1 MDTGQ
6 VVQQQPHVREVD
18 NNHLAEKDLYQHDPV
33 LRLLKDSLKLNSFRF
48 ILGCIV
54 LSLGIYIVADA
65 LAGVPFTPRHFLIAI
80 LSLFSTVLF
89 FWIYFHLPTYIAR
102 LFNILV
108 DNQIL
113 LVNSPRKTAL
123 ASYQGFLKQF
133 SDRIDSYVW
142 LLLSLPFIV
151 AYPAYRLFVVPY
163 VSSSPVPFW
172 LRILGELIDLFIGYA
187 VVLSIVRILVT
198 LFFLNQSFDWFN
210 IRINP
215 LHPDGAGGL
224 GILREVMWN
233 SAGIMLGVALS
244 FYEDSL
250 LTSRVLDI
258 LLLIVAYA
266 ALIPLLFL
274 SWLFIP
280 HRAMLRDRETVLQP
294 LTEEFNKV
302 LSEMTPVAN
311 AKTAQI
317 AADTERLT
325 ELTKRYALWRD
336 TFPVWPIEVA
346 QIRQLMVAFIL
357 PGLVP
362 LLIALLSAIPT
373 IPQIIKFFTQNP

>member
-33 LRLLKDSLKLNSFRF
+33 LRLLKDSLKLNSFWF
-48 ILGCIV
+48 ILGSSV
-54 LSLGIYIVADA
+54 LSIGIFIVAYA
-65 LAGVPFTPRHFLIAI
+65 LAGIPFTPKRFLITI
-80 LSLFSTVLF
+80 LNIFSTVLF
-89 FWIYFHLPTYIAR
+89 FWIYFQLPTYIAR
-102 LFNILV
+102 LFNTLV
-108 DNQIL
+108 DNQVL
-113 LVNSPRKTAL
+113 LLNSPRKTTL
-123 ASYQGFLKQF
+123 VSHPDFLKQF
-133 SDRIDSYVW
+133 SDWINSYVW
-142 LLLSLPFIV
+142 LLLPLPFIV
-151 AYPAYRLFVVPY
+151 AYPAYRLFGPY
-163 VSSSPVPFW
+163 VSLTPEPFW
-172 LRILGELIDLFIGYA
+172 LRVLGELIDLFIGYA

-198 LFFLNQSFDWFN
+198 LFFLNRSFDWFN

-224 GILREVMWN
+224 GILREVMWDN
-233 SAGIMLGVALS
+233 AGIMLGVALS
-244 FYEDSL
+244 FYVDSIL
-250 LTSRVLDI
+250 SSRVVDI
-258 LLLIVAYA
+258 MLLIVAYA

-280 HRAMLRDRETVLQP
+280 HRAMLRARETVLQP

-302 LSEMTPVAN
+302 LSKMVPVAN
-311 AKTAQI
+311 EETAQI

-336 TFPVWPIEVA
+336 TFPVWPLGVA
-346 QIRQLMVAFIL
+346 QMYQLLVAFLL

-362 LLIALLSAIPT
+362 LFIALLAA
-373 IPQIIKFFTQNP
+373 IPQIIQFFTKNP